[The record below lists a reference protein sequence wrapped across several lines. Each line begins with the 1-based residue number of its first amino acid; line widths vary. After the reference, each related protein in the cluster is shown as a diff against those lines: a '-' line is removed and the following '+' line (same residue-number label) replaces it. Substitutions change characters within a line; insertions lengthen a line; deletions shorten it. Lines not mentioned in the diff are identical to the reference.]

1 MWSMVPRVTFA
12 NGCQI
17 PQIGLGTYLTR
28 GEEGIR
34 AIKQAIDIGY
44 RHIDTAYRYGN
55 EREVGQAVRDKIAE
69 GFIARE
75 DLFITTKLW
84 NSFHS
89 PRHVAEAFGR
99 SLANLKL
106 EYVDLY
112 LMHMPM
118 ALAFRGFGEADLIPY
133 DTQGK
138 VACSEVNFCDTW
150 RAMEQLVRT
159 GQVRSIGVSNFNRTQ
174 LRRLLA
180 EATIRPVTNQVEC
193 NPGFNQKPL
202 IEFCRAED
210 ITVTAFSPMGRA
222 NRSDSSCGVTANVLT
237 DARVAR
243 IGAKYGKSNAQIV
256 LRYLIDIGTIPI
268 PKPCNR
274 AETLENIDIFD
285 FQLTADE
292 IGLMDGFANG
302 KRAVPLKYYSHHRD
316 YPFGNEDNED
326 VGDEVDAENHFS
338 SKSANYLKV

>member
-1 MWSMVPRVTFA
+1 MWSSVPRVTFS
-12 NGCQI
+12 NGRQI
-17 PQIGLGTYLTR
+17 PQIGLGTYLFR
-28 GEEGIR
+28 GEEGVR
-34 AIKQAIDIGY
+34 SIKQAIDIGY
-44 RHIDTAYRYGN
+44 RHIDTAFRYGN

-89 PRHVAEAFGR
+89 PKHVAEAFGR
-99 SLANLKL
+99 SLANLNL

-118 ALAFRGFGEADLIPY
+118 ALAFRGFDEGDLIPY

-138 VACSEVNFCDTW
+138 VACSEVDFCDTW
-150 RAMEQLVRT
+150 LAMEQLVQT
-159 GQVRSIGVSNFNRTQ
+159 GQVRSIGVSNFNRAQ
-174 LRRLLA
+174 LRRLLTG
-180 EATIRPVTNQVEC
+180 ATIRPVTNQVEC

-210 ITVTAFSPMGRA
+210 ITVTAASPMGRA
-222 NRSDSSCGVTANVLT
+222 NRSDSSSGVTADVLT

-243 IGAKYGKSNAQIV
+243 VGAKYGKSNAQIV

-268 PKPCNR
+268 PKPSNR

-285 FQLTADE
+285 FQLTAGE
-292 IGLMDGFANG
+292 IRLMDAFATG

-316 YPFGNEDNED
+316 YPFGGDDDDNVNEGAKEED
-326 VGDEVDAENHFS
+326 
-338 SKSANYLKV
+338 KC